1 MTVMAAGRE
10 LHRPRTCHPDK
21 RRLGGDILLR
31 PANPEAVRLP
41 ISTMRPPRGSV
52 GARVVEQHRRCY
64 VYAPHVGTGGKVQAA
79 KLTETQNTCRMDK
92 IVHFKG
98 AQRAAYG
105 ICIG

>member
-1 MTVMAAGRE
+1 LVATYW
-10 LHRPRTCHPDK
+10 
-21 RRLGGDILLR
+21 LR